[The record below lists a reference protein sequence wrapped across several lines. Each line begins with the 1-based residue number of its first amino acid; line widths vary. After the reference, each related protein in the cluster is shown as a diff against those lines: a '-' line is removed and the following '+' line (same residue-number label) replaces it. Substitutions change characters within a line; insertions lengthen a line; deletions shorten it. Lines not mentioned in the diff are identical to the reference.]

1 MIEINL
7 VPDVKQELI
16 HSQRIRSTVITG
28 AILIGLISIS
38 IVALLAFYIFAIQ
51 TARDVIANNQ
61 ITSGSDK
68 LLNIDDPSKKDDLSK
83 TLTIQNQLTK
93 ITDLNSN
100 KKIDSRI
107 FDLLKA
113 VIPPAPNNVKFSD
126 LTIDSTANRI
136 TINGQASNSY
146 AALEVFKKTLAGAKV
161 NYIGSDGKPQS
172 IVLASDIST
181 SNTSYGEDS
190 SGFKVLRFTISFI
203 YAQELF
209 SPLSKNVSVV
219 ITNKGNATDSY
230 LGVPTSFFADRP
242 ADIKE
247 VK

>member
-16 HSQRIRSTVITG
+16 HAQRIRSTVITV

-51 TARDVIANNQ
+51 AARGAIYDGQ
-61 ITSGSDK
+61 IDSGSK
-68 LLNIDDPSKKDDLSK
+68 QLGKIEDLSK

-93 ITDLNSN
+93 ITKLNIS

-107 FDLLKA
+107 FDVLKA
-113 VIPPAPNNVKFSD
+113 IIPPAPNDVKFSD
-126 LTIDSTANRI
+126 LTIDSTVNRI
-136 TINGQASNSY
+136 TINGQAANSY
-146 AALEVFKKTLAGAKV
+146 AALEVFKKTLEGAKV
-161 NYIGSDGKPQS
+161 KFTGEDGLT
-172 IVLASDIST
+172 LASGIST
-181 SNTSYGEDS
+181 SNISYGEDS
-190 SGFKVLRFTISFI
+190 SGFKVLRFTISFL
-203 YAQELF
+203 YAPELF
-209 SPLSKNVSVV
+209 SPLSKDVSVV
-219 ITNKGNATDSY
+219 ITNGGNVTDSY
-230 LGVPTSFFADRP
+230 LGIPRSIFADRP